1 MHYKLMAKHRDE
13 SSKDQMSPEN
23 ITEHEPTAVKR
34 NPKDQQIVE
43 GGQTG
48 ADTPEAREKLRKSG
62 MTKV

>member
-1 MHYKLMAKHRDE
+1 MTKSRKE
-13 SSKDQMSPEN
+13 SSKDPMSPEN

-34 NPKDQQIVE
+34 NPNDQEIVE
-43 GGQTG
+43 GRQTH

>member
-1 MHYKLMAKHRDE
+1 MTKNRE
-13 SSKDQMSPEN
+13 ESKDPMSPEK
-23 ITEHEPTAVKR
+23 IVQHEPTAVKR
-34 NPKDQQIVE
+34 DPNDLEIVE